1 MTAGWKTAVVFVH
14 LIKKTMKEN
23 ELIKMRNQLRNLTGL
38 VNAALG
44 QMQNLKDLSI
54 GTLETLK
61 RMPGYQKAVDQLKED
76 IQTGSGKNENELV
89 K

>member
-1 MTAGWKTAVVFVH
+1 
-14 LIKKTMKEN
+14 MKESK
-23 ELIKMRNQLRNLTGL
+23 LIQMERTQKNLEGQMMA
-38 VNAALG
+38 VIS

-76 IQTGSGKNENELV
+76 IQEGSGKTKTEGPELV

>member
-1 MTAGWKTAVVFVH
+1 
-14 LIKKTMKEN
+14 MKES
-23 ELIKMRNQLRNLTGL
+23 ELIQMKNQIKNVMGIQQAILSQL
-38 VNAALG
+38 
-44 QMQNLKDLSI
+44 QNLKDLSI

-76 IQTGSGKNENELV
+76 IQTGSGKNENEFV

>member
-1 MTAGWKTAVVFVH
+1 
-14 LIKKTMKEN
+14 MKES
-23 ELIKMRNQLRNLTGL
+23 ELIQMRNQIKNVMGMQQAILS
-38 VNAALG
+38 

-61 RMPGYQKAVDQLKED
+61 RIPGYQKAVDQLKED
-76 IQTGSGKNENELV
+76 IQTDSGKKSEELV

>member
-1 MTAGWKTAVVFVH
+1 
-14 LIKKTMKEN
+14 MKES
-23 ELIKMRNQLRNLTGL
+23 ELIQMKNQIKNVVGMQQAILSQL
-38 VNAALG
+38 
-44 QMQNLKDLSI
+44 QNLKDLSI

>member
-1 MTAGWKTAVVFVH
+1 
-14 LIKKTMKEN
+14 MKESR
-23 ELIKMRNQLRNLTGL
+23 LIQMERNQKNLEGQMMA
-38 VNAALG
+38 VIS

-61 RMPGYQKAVDQLKED
+61 RMPGYEKAVTQLKED
-76 IQTGSGKNENELV
+76 IQTDSGKKKNKEII

>member
-1 MTAGWKTAVVFVH
+1 MERSQKNLEGQMMAV
-14 LIKKTMKEN
+14 IS
-23 ELIKMRNQLRNLTGL
+23 
-38 VNAALG
+38 

-61 RMPGYQKAVDQLKED
+61 RMPGYEKAVNQLKED
-76 IQTGSGKNENELV
+76 IQTDSGNKKNKEII

>member
-1 MTAGWKTAVVFVH
+1 
-14 LIKKTMKEN
+14 MKES
-23 ELIKMRNQLRNLTGL
+23 ELIQMKNQIKNVVGMQQAILSQL
-38 VNAALG
+38 
-44 QMQNLKDLSI
+44 QNLKDLSI

-76 IQTGSGKNENELV
+76 IQTGSGKNENEIV

>member
-1 MTAGWKTAVVFVH
+1 
-14 LIKKTMKEN
+14 MKES
-23 ELIKMRNQLRNLTGL
+23 ELIQMKNQIKNVVGMQQAILS
-38 VNAALG
+38 

-76 IQTGSGKNENELV
+76 IQTGSGKNENEFV